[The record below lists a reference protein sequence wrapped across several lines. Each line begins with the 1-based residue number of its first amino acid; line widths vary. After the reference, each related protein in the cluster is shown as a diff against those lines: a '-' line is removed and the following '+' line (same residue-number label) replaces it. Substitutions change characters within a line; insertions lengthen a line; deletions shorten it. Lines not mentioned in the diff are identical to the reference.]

1 MDEKIFELIDSRA
14 KVLVGTLLKKIEV
27 LASENALTPDL
38 YKKLVKDSIYEEF
51 RTLKAMLSIGSVVF
65 ITKKSEE

>member
-1 MDEKIFELIDSRA
+1 MEEKIFELLDSRS

-38 YKKLVKDSIYEEF
+38 YKKLVKDSVYEEF

-65 ITKKSEE
+65 ITKGKE